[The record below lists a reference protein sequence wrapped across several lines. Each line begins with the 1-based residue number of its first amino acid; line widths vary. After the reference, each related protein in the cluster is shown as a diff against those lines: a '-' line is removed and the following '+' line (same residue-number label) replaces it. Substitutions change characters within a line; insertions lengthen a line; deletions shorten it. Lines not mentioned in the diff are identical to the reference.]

1 MSTDFSI
8 RPVGA
13 PAPAPV
19 VRPLPEATQQA
30 VPTEL
35 PAAKTVSA
43 SDSVQASRSDPIAVG
58 ERLSRQADFDRDA
71 AEMVFKVIDSETD
84 DVVRQLPSESQLRSR
99 AYFRALDSSSTP
111 VRRQHTDRTI

>member
-1 MSTDFSI
+1 
-8 RPVGA
+8 
-13 PAPAPV
+13 
-19 VRPLPEATQQA
+19 LPEATQQA

-43 SDSVQASRSDPIAVG
+43 SDSVQASRNDPIAVR

-84 DVVRQLPSESQLRSR
+84 DVIRQVPNESQLRSR
-99 AYFRALDSSSTP
+99 AYFRALDSSNTP
-111 VRRQHTDRTI
+111 ARRQHTDRTI

>member
-1 MSTDFSI
+1 
-8 RPVGA
+8 
-13 PAPAPV
+13 
-19 VRPLPEATQQA
+19 LPEATQQA

-35 PAAKTVSA
+35 PAAKTVGA

>member
-35 PAAKTVSA
+35 PSAKTVSA
-43 SDSVQASRSDPIAVG
+43 SDSVQALRNDPIAAR

-71 AEMVFKVIDSETD
+71 AEMVFKVIDSRTE
-84 DVVRQLPSESQLRSR
+84 DVVQQVPDDTQLRRR
-99 AYFRALDSSSTP
+99 AYFRALDTSSTP
-111 VRRQHTDRTI
+111 TRRQHTDRTI